1 VAGGLNKQFI
11 RGPAVFLQTHT
22 LMVNPQAY
30 GAQAIAGGQVNI
42 DLVLADNKTNPKI
55 VRLES
60 YDNRKHGWGA
70 EEIAAYYLP
79 AIVDNYS
86 TQQIGNAR
94 QYMFTPDLSGCLFA
108 AYGPNADN
116 ITVEHVNVR
125 SANAPAGLIANR
137 AAAALNGNAFVRIIA
152 PGPVA
157 GGAPPNVIT
166 YATGANVVGVRGA
179 GGWSFIYRADQAPVA
194 QF

>member
-1 VAGGLNKQFI
+1 VAGGLNKQFMNS
-11 RGPAVFLQTHT
+11 PTVFLQTHT

-30 GAQAIAGGQVNI
+30 GAQAIVGGQVSI
-42 DLVLADNKTNPKI
+42 DLVMADNKTNPKF

-60 YDNRKHGWGA
+60 YDLRTHGWGA
-70 EEIAAYYLP
+70 EAISAYYCP
-79 AIVDNYS
+79 AIIDNFS
-86 TQQIGNAR
+86 TIQLGNAR

-108 AYGPNADN
+108 AYGANADN

-125 SANAPAGLIANR
+125 TANAAAGLIANR
-137 AAAALNGNAFVRIIA
+137 AAAALNGHAFVRIIA

-157 GGAPPNVIT
+157 GGGPPNVIT
-166 YATGANVVGVRGA
+166 YASGANVVGVRGA
-179 GGWSFIYRADQAPVA
+179 AGWTFVYRVDQAPVA